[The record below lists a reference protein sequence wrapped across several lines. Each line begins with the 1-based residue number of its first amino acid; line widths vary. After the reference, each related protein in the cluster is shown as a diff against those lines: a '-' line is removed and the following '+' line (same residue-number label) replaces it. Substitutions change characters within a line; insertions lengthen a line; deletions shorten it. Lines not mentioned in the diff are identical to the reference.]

1 VVFLLGVAF
10 ARPIQEMSAAR
21 VGKAKASSLGVGHL
35 ADARD
40 NKSVA
45 EIGERHHLLLAG
57 DDLCGT
63 GGQE

>member
-1 VVFLLGVAF
+1 
-10 ARPIQEMSAAR
+10 MAR

-45 EIGERHHLLLAG
+45 EIGERHHLLLTSG
-57 DDLCGT
+57 DACGASR
-63 GGQE
+63 QE